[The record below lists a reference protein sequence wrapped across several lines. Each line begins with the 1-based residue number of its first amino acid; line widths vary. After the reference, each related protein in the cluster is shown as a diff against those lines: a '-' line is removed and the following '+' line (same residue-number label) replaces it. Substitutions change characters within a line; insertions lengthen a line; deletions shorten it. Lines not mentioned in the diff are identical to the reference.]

1 MYYLKTKFS
10 HKGIVWKM
18 FVIIF
23 LTASGCQSK
32 KTTGTL
38 FYPVDSV
45 LQNQIKYLAQGHASL
60 RKVAI
65 IGNEETSIVYTPGD
79 TSAWKKELEIFNH
92 INVINKPVNRGEYAM
107 SEGKEISSGYRVKTF
122 TTTENL
128 PVRFLK
134 VYYDRKPA
142 VLRKLEAEVKDEN
155 LMYGGARYLKMEF
168 QGTGNESFLSEYS
181 VKGGQKMFM
190 GDSVEYNITGSI
202 SIPGI

>member
-10 HKGIVWKM
+10 CKWIVWKM

-23 LTASGCQSK
+23 LIASGCQGK
-32 KTTGTL
+32 KTTGAL

-45 LQNQIKYLAQGHASL
+45 LQNQIHHLAQGHASL

-79 TSAWKKELEIFNH
+79 TSAWKKELEIFDH

-107 SEGKEISSGYRVKTF
+107 LEEKELSTGFRVKTF

-134 VYYDRKPA
+134 VYYDRSPA
-142 VLRKLEAEVKDEN
+142 VLRKLEAQVKDEN
-155 LMYGGARYLKMEF
+155 LMYGGTRYLKMEF
-168 QGTGNESFLSEYS
+168 QGTGNESFLSGYS
-181 VKGGQKMFM
+181 VKGGQKMFL

-202 SIPGI
+202 SIPGK